1 MSKSKRTE
9 SKTLRKTNETI
20 SWPFGKINK
29 NEKSLPRVIKKKK
42 LQVVN
47 IRNEKCNST
56 TDSSNIKKILREYYK
71 KNANKLDTLD
81 EIANVEENTN

>member
-47 IRNEKCNST
+47 IRNEKCDST
-56 TDSSNIKKILREYYK
+56 TDSSNIKEILREYYK
-71 KNANKLDTLD
+71 KMPINWTP
-81 EIANVEENTN
+81 